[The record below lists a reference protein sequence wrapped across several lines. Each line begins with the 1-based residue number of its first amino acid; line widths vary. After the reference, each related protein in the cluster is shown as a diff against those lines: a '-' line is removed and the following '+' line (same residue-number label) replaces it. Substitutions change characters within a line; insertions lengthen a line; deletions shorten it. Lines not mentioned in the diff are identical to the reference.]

1 MADGDQTIVLT
12 SETTPDGIN
21 RIYNKNVWEKVITAN
36 FDADDTTDVTLALP
50 LNGILRH
57 VTIAVPDTTNAITTQ
72 LQINDNGNNTVFDTG
87 ELAENATYNYSIDE
101 PLTGTVD
108 FVVGV
113 SGAVGASLSEIVV
126 TIRGV

>member
-12 SETTPDGIN
+12 SETPYDGL
-21 RIYNKNVWEKVITAN
+21 NKIKNANVWEKVITAN
-36 FDADDTTDVTLALP
+36 FDADDTTDVTLAQP
-50 LNGILRH
+50 INGVLRH
-57 VTIAVPDTTNAITTQ
+57 VTIAVPNTTNAITTQ
-72 LQINDNGNNTVFDTG
+72 LEIKDNGDNVIFDTG
-87 ELAENATYNYSIDE
+87 ELAENATYNYSVDE
-101 PLTGTVD
+101 PLSGIID

>member
-12 SETTPDGIN
+12 SETTPQGIN
-21 RIYNKNVWEKVITAN
+21 RIYNRNVWEKVITAN

-87 ELAENATYNYSIDE
+87 ELAENVTYNYSVDE
-101 PLTGTVD
+101 PLTGIVD

-113 SGAVGASLSEIVV
+113 SGAVGVSLSEIVV
-126 TIRGV
+126 TIRGI